1 MAMDFLGNIGM
12 GYTSFSQ
19 TAYIQSNY
27 TGRYASDD
35 LGVMSIEEQ
44 AISTSN
50 SHNQYSRYAD
60 YSHLTVDPS
69 DDKTFWFN
77 TEIFKLNY
85 RRDVVGA
92 FKIASDFNYDIG
104 VVSIDSP
111 MVGII
116 YLTPKPSSPP
126 FAKKGQKIKKGDTIC
141 LIEAMKT
148 FNEIKSDRDCTIKTV
163 MVKNGEAV
171 EFGQPLFEIS

>member
-1 MAMDFLGNIGM
+1 MLDKKINETIDQLIKKIKENNLSSIKL
-12 GYTSFSQ
+12 
-19 TAYIQSNY
+19 SNKIN
-27 TGRYASDD
+27 T
-35 LGVMSIEEQ
+35 IEISNNSSSE
-44 AISTSN
+44 ISTQNISPASN
-50 SHNQYSRYAD
+50 Q
-60 YSHLTVDPS
+60 
-69 DDKTFWFN
+69 N
-77 TEIFKLNY
+77 TNN
-85 RRDVVGA
+85 
-92 FKIASDFNYDIG
+92 KISESFL
-104 VVSIDSP
+104 SIDSP

-148 FNEIKSDRDCTIKTV
+148 FNEIKSDRDCTIKSV

>member
-1 MAMDFLGNIGM
+1 MLDKKINETIDVLIKKIKENNLTSIKLSNKSNTIEISNNLTSQFSNQNIQNIP
-12 GYTSFSQ
+12 T
-19 TAYIQSNY
+19 
-27 TGRYASDD
+27 
-35 LGVMSIEEQ
+35 
-44 AISTSN
+44 TSN
-50 SHNQYSRYAD
+50 KN
-60 YSHLTVDPS
+60 TN
-69 DDKTFWFN
+69 DDNNKSL
-77 TEIFKLNY
+77 I
-85 RRDVVGA
+85 
-92 FKIASDFNYDIG
+92 
-104 VVSIDSP
+104 SIDSP

-148 FNEIKSDRDCTIKTV
+148 FNEIKSDRDCTIKSV

>member
-1 MAMDFLGNIGM
+1 MLNKKINQNIDDIIKKVKDNNLGSIKLSDKSNTIEISNNYKSHSSNPNI
-12 GYTSFSQ
+12 TSVPLTNNQ
-19 TAYIQSNY
+19 
-27 TGRYASDD
+27 
-35 LGVMSIEEQ
+35 
-44 AISTSN
+44 N
-50 SHNQYSRYAD
+50 SKNETIDS
-60 YSHLTVDPS
+60 
-69 DDKTFWFN
+69 F
-77 TEIFKLNY
+77 I
-85 RRDVVGA
+85 
-92 FKIASDFNYDIG
+92 
-104 VVSIDSP
+104 SIDSP

-126 FAKKGQKIKKGDTIC
+126 FAKKGQRIKKGDTIC